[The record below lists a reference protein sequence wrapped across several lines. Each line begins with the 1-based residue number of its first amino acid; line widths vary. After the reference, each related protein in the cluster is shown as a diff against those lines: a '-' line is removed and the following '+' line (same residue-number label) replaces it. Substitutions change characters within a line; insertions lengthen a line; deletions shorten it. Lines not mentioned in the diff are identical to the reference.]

1 MTRGKTVALITRH
14 CQDGSLK
21 KLVVYEL
28 VQNRRTELK
37 TVTLINQVL
46 FTTAWGTH
54 VYVPGLSEI
63 CVRALIWLH
72 QFLNVN
78 AELQT
83 IKARR
88 HMIKCCIEQTAN
100 FKINKI

>member
-46 FTTAWGTH
+46 FTTA
-54 VYVPGLSEI
+54 
-63 CVRALIWLH
+63 
-72 QFLNVN
+72 
-78 AELQT
+78 
-83 IKARR
+83 
-88 HMIKCCIEQTAN
+88 
-100 FKINKI
+100 